1 MEFTGERLVPGA
13 SDPDLENEHLARY
26 CFAEPLCAGRRVLDA
41 GCGVGYGSQRL
52 AGAGAT
58 VIAVDNDAESLRYGR
73 SHHPGGCFLQ
83 GDCVALPF
91 RERSFDLVLAFEVI
105 EHLSGWAD
113 LIREAARVL
122 APDGLFLVSTPN
134 RLCYRAAG
142 QAPNPFHVHEFDY
155 DEFREALAE
164 SFAHCAVYAEN
175 HVPAIAF
182 TSGDGDA
189 GRVAFGARRDRPAEA
204 DFFLAVCSSEARSLP
219 PSLTYLPAVAN
230 VLREREKHIR
240 ALQETVS
247 RQKEQHAMVEAK
259 MSRELSR
266 LPYRILRRL
275 RLAPKLPDKW
285 SG

>member
-13 SDPDLENEHLARY
+13 SDPDLENEHFARY

-52 AGAGAT
+52 ARAGAT
-58 VIAVDNDAESLRYGR
+58 VIAMDSDAESLRYGQ
-73 SHHPGGCFLQ
+73 SKFPGGCFLQ

-91 RERSFDLVLAFEVI
+91 RESSFDLVVAFELI
-105 EHLSGWAD
+105 EHLTGWAD

-122 APDGLFLVSTPN
+122 APEGLFLVSTPN
-134 RLCYRAAG
+134 RACYRAAG
-142 QAPNPFHVHEFDY
+142 QAPNPFHVHEFEY

-182 TSGDGDA
+182 TSGDVDT
-189 GRVAFGARRDRPAEA
+189 GRVAFGARRDQPAEA
-204 DFFLAVCSSEARSLP
+204 DFFLALCSSEARSLP
-219 PSLTYLPAVAN
+219 PNLAYLPSVAN
-230 VLREREKHIR
+230 VLREREEHIR
-240 ALQETVS
+240 EMQGLLDRETE
-247 RQKEQHAMVEAK
+247 RHAEVEAT

-266 LPYRILRRL
+266 LPYRVLRRL
-275 RLAPKLPDKW
+275 GLAPRLPDKW
-285 SG
+285 SE

>member
-13 SDPDLENEHLARY
+13 SDPDLENEHFARY

-52 AGAGAT
+52 AGAGGT
-58 VIAVDNDAESLRYGR
+58 VIAVDSDAAPLRYGR
-73 SHHPGGCFLQ
+73 SNFPGGCFLQ

-91 RERSFDLVLAFEVI
+91 RESSFDVVVAFEVI
-105 EHLSGWAD
+105 EHIPGWAD

-134 RLCYRAAG
+134 RACYRVAG
-142 QAPNPFHVHEFDY
+142 QAPNPFHVHEFEY
-155 DEFREALAE
+155 DEFRQALAE
-164 SFAHCAVYAEN
+164 SFAHCAVYTEN
-175 HVPAIAF
+175 HVPAVSF
-182 TSGDGDA
+182 TSGDVDA
-189 GRVAFGARRDRPAEA
+189 GRVAFGVRRDQPAEA

-219 PSLTYLPAVAN
+219 PNLTYLPAVAN
-230 VLREREKHIR
+230 VLREREEHIR
-240 ALQETVS
+240 EIQGLLDRETE
-247 RQKEQHAMVEAK
+247 RHAMVEAR

-275 RLAPKLPDKW
+275 GLAPKLPDKW
-285 SG
+285 SE